1 MSNYELLTLYSEQVT
16 MFFTAITIMMTVLFS
31 YLVGAF
37 FIGRQLPALLF
48 WVLNGLALCFLFL
61 LSGAI
66 TASGNRAVGIGQELV
81 RRIHADGSDIAWMST
96 NFMPAIAPPAVQ
108 IFILAASVLAV
119 VYAMVHRRHR

>member
-1 MSNYELLTLYSEQVT
+1 
-16 MFFTAITIMMTVLFS
+16 MFFTAITIIMTVLFS

-37 FIGRQLPALLF
+37 FIGRQLPSFLF

-81 RRIHADGSDIAWMST
+81 RRINADGSEIGWMGA
-96 NFMPAIAPPAVQ
+96 NFMPSIVPPAVQ
-108 IFILAASVLAV
+108 SALLVGSVLAV
-119 VYAMVHRRHR
+119 VYAVVHRRRK